1 MLQYN
6 EIRMTPDTKHL
17 IVDVSVIDMSYYENV
32 YVGAIS
38 IAYIDKEGKQVVLL
52 ILSTPHRMA
61 KYLKVQRDSGYMLI

>member
-1 MLQYN
+1 MSPFPFINLNTMLQYN

-38 IAYIDKEGKQVVLL
+38 IAYIDKEGKQVVLPNFEY
-52 ILSTPHRMA
+52 ST
-61 KYLKVQRDSGYMLI
+61 